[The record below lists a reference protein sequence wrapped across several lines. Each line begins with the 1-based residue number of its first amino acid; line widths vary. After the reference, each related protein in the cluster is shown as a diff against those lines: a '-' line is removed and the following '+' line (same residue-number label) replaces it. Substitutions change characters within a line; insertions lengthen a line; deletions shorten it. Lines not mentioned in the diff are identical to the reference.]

1 MNTHQALQQIQIQRE
16 REMQNPHSQTTRKW
30 ASPVADKSTKRRQL
44 TLNAKTPWK
53 GLRGR
58 GPLTIGTIDHKGG
71 YESIV
76 KRSFSIQV
84 DQMEKM
90 LESRIE
96 EFKQE
101 LSS

>member
-16 REMQNPHSQTTRKW
+16 REARDPHSQITRKW
-30 ASPVADKSTKRRQL
+30 ASPVEGKSTKRRQL
-44 TLNAKTPWK
+44 TLNAKSPCK

-58 GPLTIGTIDHKGG
+58 GPLTIGATYHKGG

-76 KRSFSIQV
+76 ERSISIQV
-84 DQMEKM
+84 DQIEKM
-90 LESRIE
+90 LEPRIE

>member
-44 TLNAKTPWK
+44 TLNAKTPCK

-76 KRSFSIQV
+76 KRSISIQV

-101 LSS
+101 RSS